1 MAAPVYIGNEVT
13 AAGFRLAGVEVRIPV
28 PGEEGEALA
37 TARAMAPLVMVDAAI
52 AALLP
57 PETLRAALRATFP
70 ITVVMPD
77 LQQEVASPDISHR
90 LRRQLGID
98 A

>member
-1 MAAPVYIGNEVT
+1 MAAPAFIGDEVST
-13 AAGFRLAGVEVRIPV
+13 AGFRLAGFAVQVPS
-28 PGEEGEALA
+28 PGEEAAALA
-37 TARAMAPLVMVDAAI
+37 TARDRAPLVMLDAAI

-57 PETLRAALRATFP
+57 AGILHAALRATSP
-70 ITVVMPD
+70 VTVVMPD
-77 LQQEVASPDISHR
+77 LQDEVATPDISQR